1 MFSNILYIPY
11 KQKILFLFSFHDLH
25 QAGEIS
31 IEMSLFRIQFFHF
44 THEKHQSGTLFLDE
58 EIERPVKSDSCHR
71 FLTSFR
77 QRSVKPCLG
86 DGSSFRSPFVYPENR
101 LLLEN
106 IEIQRIGC
114 QSTEISLSTECIVN
128 THFLKHFNK

>member
-1 MFSNILYIPY
+1 MFSNILHIPY

-25 QAGEIS
+25 QASEIN
-31 IEMSLFRIQFFHF
+31 IEMSLFRRKFFHF
-44 THEKHQSGTLFLDE
+44 AHKQHQSGTLFLDE
-58 EIERPVKSDSCHR
+58 EIERPVKSDSYHR

-77 QRSVKPCLG
+77 QRSVKPCPG
-86 DGSSFRSPFVYPENR
+86 DGSCFCSLFVYPEDL

-114 QSTEISLSTECIVN
+114 QFTEISLPAECIVN
-128 THFLKHFNK
+128 THFLKHFNE